1 MKLKLRKINEFN
13 QNFGKLMVLKYI
25 VVNEDNKYY
34 YDYEGYSKTD
44 NTF

>member
-1 MKLKLRKINEFN
+1 MCRKLRQATLN